1 MEPQVNIKLLNQYL
15 LATGQL
21 DSIWDNLISQ
31 YMLNLDETQVPYLPT
46 ISQLLVG
53 IIAVSRYYENYGV
66 TLTQTNSSILVSVC
80 SAQEEVLSLVFDD
93 NNVSINYPENIN
105 TLQMPLDTHTANNEL
120 IPSLVAALTDSN
132 CDVDTLFEALGY
144 LEEVYNLIS
153 NSRVLDVES
162 ILKEL
167 ANDLSEKL
175 ESLNSIVRVY
185 TNGHDEN
192 ITSGKDDYPVNG
204 DDDYSDEIHSP
215 VPVVNRSGAPSINY
229 DNAVEFV
236 EMFSQYVD
244 TVNAQ
249 TGRKFSTTA
258 EGQFKYTVS
267 FEDENETALW
277 TIDKLQDVGMVMYG
291 LKPISSDI
299 IDPLNLDYGNLRE
312 FTSSVRDNIGN
323 ITYASKHGLTI
334 PAFNTLNQFLQ
345 TVVTLMENS
354 TDLKDIH
361 MPSEEKKDSGEQ
373 SQTTRVMKLA
383 RETYKQVSNLFCS
396 NPRVNIYV
404 RLGYVNVVKQSQTP
418 FNDVDGD
425 TLEADNFIELT
436 AISYA
441 SSIINNSKQ
450 HTDEH
455 AANFVETFINSLIA
469 INWDRDVLV
478 TMTPAALYNRAN
490 WVVGYEINKVI
501 STIADKASKEFVF
514 DLTFDEDINS
524 LIIPAGN
531 MVNDIRKFLNQ
542 TGRLFNLPS
551 QSVIFANRSD
561 KGVDTT
567 YRYIQLDGARGDTTK
582 LVVYIETTAD
592 KIRIIPVYLDTELK
606 RVDSLNVF
614 SSIRET
620 EWPGILTYLAQTL
633 SI

>member
-1 MEPQVNIKLLNQYL
+1 MEPQLNIKLLTQYL
-15 LATGQL
+15 LATGQF

-31 YMLNLDETQVPYLPT
+31 YMLNLDETQVPYLPN

-53 IIAVSRYYENYGV
+53 IIAVSRYYENYGI
-66 TLTQTNSSILVSVC
+66 TLTQTNSSILISVC
-80 SAQEEVLSLVFDD
+80 TAQQQVLSLVFDD
-93 NNVSINYPENIN
+93 KNVSINYPENLN
-105 TLQMPLDTHTANNEL
+105 TLPMPIDTYTANNEL
-120 IPSLVAALTDSN
+120 IPSLVAVLSDSN

-144 LEEVYNLIS
+144 LEEVYSLIS
-153 NSRVLDVES
+153 NSQVLDVEG

-167 ANDLSEKL
+167 ANDLSDKL
-175 ESLNSIVRVY
+175 NSLNSLVRVY
-185 TNGHDEN
+185 TNGQVVDV
-192 ITSGKDDYPVNG
+192 TADDDYPVNG
-204 DDDYSDEIHSP
+204 DDVDDSDEVHSP
-215 VPVVNRSGAPSINY
+215 APVVNRSRAPSVNY
-229 DNAVEFV
+229 DNAAEFV
-236 EMFSQYVD
+236 EMLSQYVD

-258 EGQFKYTVS
+258 EGQFKYSVS
-267 FEDENETALW
+267 FEDENDTAMW

-291 LKPISSDI
+291 LKPQSCDI
-299 IDPLNLDYGNLRE
+299 IDTLDLNCENLSQ
-312 FTSSVRDNIGN
+312 FTSSVRDNISK
-323 ITYASKHGLTI
+323 ISYASKHGFTI
-334 PAFNTLNQFLQ
+334 PAFNTLNKFLQ
-345 TVVTLMENS
+345 TVVTLMENG

-361 MPSEEKKDSGEQ
+361 MPNEEKQDSGEQ
-373 SQTTRVMKLA
+373 SPAARVMKLA
-383 RETYKQVSNLFCS
+383 RETYKQVSNLFCG
-396 NPRVNIYV
+396 NPRVNLYV

-418 FNDVDGD
+418 FNDIDGD

-441 SSIINNSKQ
+441 SNLINNSKQ

-455 AANFVETFINSLIA
+455 AANFVDTFINSLIA
-469 INWDRDVLV
+469 INWDTDVLV
-478 TMTPAALYNRAN
+478 TMTPAALSNRPN

-501 STIADKASKEFVF
+501 STIADKASKEFVA
-514 DLTFDEDINS
+514 DLTFDEDISS

-551 QSVIFANRSD
+551 QSVIFTQRSD

-567 YRYIQLDGARGDTTK
+567 YRYIQLDGARGESTK
-582 LVVYIETTAD
+582 LVVYIETTVE

>member
-53 IIAVSRYYENYGV
+53 IIAVSRYYDNYGV

-105 TLQMPLDTHTANNEL
+105 TLQMPFDTHTANNEL

-144 LEEVYNLIS
+144 LEEVYILIS

-229 DNAVEFV
+229 DNAAEFV
-236 EMFSQYVD
+236 EMLSQYVD

-299 IDPLNLDYGNLRE
+299 IDTLNLDYGNLRE

-334 PAFNTLNQFLQ
+334 PAFSTLNQFLQ
-345 TVVTLMENS
+345 TVVTLMENG

-373 SQTTRVMKLA
+373 SQTARVMKLA
-383 RETYKQVSNLFCS
+383 RETYKQVSNLFCGNS
-396 NPRVNIYV
+396 RVNIYV

-418 FNDVDGD
+418 FNDVDDD

-490 WVVGYEINKVI
+490 WVAGYEINKVI
-501 STIADKASKEFVF
+501 STIADKASKEFVS

-551 QSVIFANRSD
+551 QSVIFTNRSN

>member
-53 IIAVSRYYENYGV
+53 IIAVSRYYDNYGV

-105 TLQMPLDTHTANNEL
+105 TLQMPFDTHTANNEL

-132 CDVDTLFEALGY
+132 CDVNTLFEALGY
-144 LEEVYNLIS
+144 LEEVYILIS

-229 DNAVEFV
+229 DNAAEFV
-236 EMFSQYVD
+236 EMLSQYVD

-299 IDPLNLDYGNLRE
+299 IDTLNLDYGNLRE

-334 PAFNTLNQFLQ
+334 PAFSTLNQFLQ
-345 TVVTLMENS
+345 TVVTLMENG

-373 SQTTRVMKLA
+373 SQTARVMKLA
-383 RETYKQVSNLFCS
+383 RETYKQVSNLFCGNS
-396 NPRVNIYV
+396 RVNIYV

-418 FNDVDGD
+418 FNDVDDD

-455 AANFVETFINSLIA
+455 VANFVETFINSLIA

-501 STIADKASKEFVF
+501 STIADKASKEFVS

-551 QSVIFANRSD
+551 QSVIFTNRSN

>member
-1 MEPQVNIKLLNQYL
+1 
-15 LATGQL
+15 
-21 DSIWDNLISQ
+21 
-31 YMLNLDETQVPYLPT
+31 
-46 ISQLLVG
+46 
-53 IIAVSRYYENYGV
+53 
-66 TLTQTNSSILVSVC
+66 
-80 SAQEEVLSLVFDD
+80 
-93 NNVSINYPENIN
+93 
-105 TLQMPLDTHTANNEL
+105 
-120 IPSLVAALTDSN
+120 
-132 CDVDTLFEALGY
+132 
-144 LEEVYNLIS
+144 
-153 NSRVLDVES
+153 
-162 ILKEL
+162 
-167 ANDLSEKL
+167 
-175 ESLNSIVRVY
+175 
-185 TNGHDEN
+185 
-192 ITSGKDDYPVNG
+192 
-204 DDDYSDEIHSP
+204 
-215 VPVVNRSGAPSINY
+215 
-229 DNAVEFV
+229 
-236 EMFSQYVD
+236 
-244 TVNAQ
+244 
-249 TGRKFSTTA
+249 
-258 EGQFKYTVS
+258 
-267 FEDENETALW
+267 
-277 TIDKLQDVGMVMYG
+277 
-291 LKPISSDI
+291 
-299 IDPLNLDYGNLRE
+299 
-312 FTSSVRDNIGN
+312 
-323 ITYASKHGLTI
+323 
-334 PAFNTLNQFLQ
+334 
-345 TVVTLMENS
+345 
-354 TDLKDIH
+354 
-361 MPSEEKKDSGEQ
+361 
-373 SQTTRVMKLA
+373 MKLA
-383 RETYKQVSNLFCS
+383 RETYQQVSNLFCGNS
-396 NPRVNIYV
+396 RVNMYV
-404 RLGYVNVVKQSQTP
+404 RLGYVNVIKQSQPP

-501 STIADKASKEFVF
+501 STIADKASKEFVA

-551 QSVIFANRSD
+551 QSVIFTNRSN